1 MPTRPSQKAVALVM
15 LNEVTAQ
22 GQAPT
27 RERFA
32 IVCIALGREVA
43 GELAVGPRKTQEIIH
58 RITTKHSTGFYM
70 LKDVPPE

>member
-1 MPTRPSQKAVALVM
+1 M

-43 GELAVGPRKTQEIIH
+43 GELMKFLSDYEIEEIA
-58 RITTKHSTGFYM
+58 RARR
-70 LKDVPPE
+70 

>member
-43 GELAVGPRKTQEIIH
+43 GELMKFLSDYEIEEIA
-58 RITTKHSTGFYM
+58 RARR
-70 LKDVPPE
+70 